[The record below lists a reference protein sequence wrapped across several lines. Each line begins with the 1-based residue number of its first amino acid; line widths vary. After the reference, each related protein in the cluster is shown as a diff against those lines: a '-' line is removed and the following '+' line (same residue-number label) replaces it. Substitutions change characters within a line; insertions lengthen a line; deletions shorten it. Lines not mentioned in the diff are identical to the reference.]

1 MPRVK
6 RGTHHVKR
14 RRNLLKKTKGMMW
27 GRKSK
32 IKLAKTAELKA
43 GKYAYRD
50 RRAKKRDFR
59 RLWTVRLNAAL
70 RPYGVS
76 YSRFIDGLKKAG
88 IELDR
93 KVLSQV
99 AQTHPSV
106 FEAIVKQLHLT
117 QHA

>member
-14 RRNLLKKTKGMMW
+14 RRNILKKTKGMKW

-32 IKLAKTAELKA
+32 LKLAITAELKA

-50 RRAKKRDFR
+50 RRTKKRDFR

-70 RPYGVS
+70 RPHGVS
-76 YSRFIDGLKKAG
+76 YSRFIDDLKKADV
-88 IELDR
+88 ELDR
-93 KVLSQV
+93 KVLSSL
-99 AQTHPSV
+99 AKDHPAV
-106 FEAIVKQLHLT
+106 FEAILKTV
-117 QHA
+117 HA